1 LLSELAGL
9 TDSFHDVRL
18 VCPGGGGEQSVQTLL
33 LAAASPLLAA
43 ALLAA
48 DPDEGSQ
55 MILLPDFSIEEVRH
69 FVRRLLVQGPESC
82 SWGALDH
89 LLLPPVT
96 IQGEKD
102 RGSIITSADINPNF
116 DSNDQSVDNK
126 DGVSDEEICD
136 ELDSCDEEKMEDF
149 DTIDDPASVDGSRKS
164 EDEKSAKLIDLE
176 EAEALVASYT
186 LFDETGRELG
196 CRRCGK
202 LRTRCRNT
210 LRAHILSE
218 LGLFLFSCSLC
229 DKLFRQKGY
238 LNRHLRRHAE
248 GGGRRKRK
256 CERSVGLLP
265 VGSAPLDKSQSGNE
279 HNGGLMTEVEGSQE
293 ETYSSE
299 TEVTAEDITKE
310 CILQSAIQLYY
321 EEYRTG
327 TVPMP
332 FYVSVTASSSVA
344 DPSVA
349 NPRCLSRIRIFS
361 GSRIQGQKNSGSWIR
376 NPHPHQRIYVF

>member
-1 LLSELAGL
+1 LLSELAEL
-9 TDSFHDVRL
+9 TESFHDVRL
-18 VCPGGGGEQSVQTLL
+18 VCGDGGEQGVQVLL

-48 DPDEGSQ
+48 EPDQGSQ
-55 MILLPDFSIEEVRH
+55 MILLPDFSLEEIRR
-69 FVRRLLVQGPESC
+69 FVCRLLVQGPESC

-89 LLLPPVT
+89 LLLPKVAS
-96 IQGEKD
+96 QEEKD
-102 RGSIITSADINPNF
+102 RCCNVTSADINPNF
-116 DSNDQSVDNK
+116 DLNDQSVDNN
-126 DGVSDEEICD
+126 DGVSDEEIRD

-164 EDEKSAKLIDLE
+164 EDEKSAKLVDLA
-176 EAEALVASYT
+176 EAEALVSRYT
-186 LFDETGRELG
+186 LFEETGREFG

-248 GGGRRKRK
+248 AGGRRKRK
-256 CERSVGLLP
+256 GDNKSEGLL
-265 VGSAPLDKSQSGNE
+265 SCQSGIE
-279 HNGGLMTEVEGSQE
+279 HNGEVMTEVEGFQE

-299 TEVTAEDITKE
+299 TEVIADDITKE
-310 CILQSAIQLYY
+310 CILRSAVHVVL
-321 EEYRTG
+321 
-327 TVPMP
+327 
-332 FYVSVTASSSVA
+332 
-344 DPSVA
+344 
-349 NPRCLSRIRIFS
+349 
-361 GSRIQGQKNSGSWIR
+361 
-376 NPHPHQRIYVF
+376 

>member
-1 LLSELAGL
+1 LLSELAEL

-18 VCPGGGGEQSVQTLL
+18 VCPGGGGGEQGVQALL

-48 DPDEGSQ
+48 DPDQGSQ
-55 MILLPDFSIEEVRH
+55 MVILLPDFSIEEIRH

-89 LLLPPVT
+89 LLLPQ
-96 IQGEKD
+96 IANQGGKD
-102 RGSIITSADINPNF
+102 RCCIRS
-116 DSNDQSVDNK
+116 SVDNNPNIERNDRTVDNN
-126 DGVSDEEICD
+126 DGVSDEEIRD
-136 ELDSCDEEKMEDF
+136 EVDSCDEDF
-149 DTIDDPASVDGSRKS
+149 DTIDDPACVDGSRKS
-164 EDEKSAKLIDLE
+164 EDEKSAKLIDLA

-186 LFDETGRELG
+186 LFDETGREFG

-202 LRTRCRNT
+202 LRTKCRNT

-256 CERSVGLLP
+256 CDNKSEGLLP
-265 VGSAPLDKSQSGNE
+265 VGSAPVDKSQSGSE
-279 HNGGLMTEVEGSQE
+279 HSGLMTEVEGSQE

-299 TEVTAEDITKE
+299 TEVIAEDITKE
-310 CILQSAIQLYY
+310 CILQSA
-321 EEYRTG
+321 
-327 TVPMP
+327 V
-332 FYVSVTASSSVA
+332 YVV
-344 DPSVA
+344 
-349 NPRCLSRIRIFS
+349 L
-361 GSRIQGQKNSGSWIR
+361 
-376 NPHPHQRIYVF
+376 

>member
-1 LLSELAGL
+1 LLSELAEL

-18 VCPGGGGEQSVQTLL
+18 VCPGGEQGVQALL

-48 DPDEGSQ
+48 DPDDGSQ
-55 MILLPDFSIEEVRH
+55 MILLPDFSLEEIRY
-69 FVRRLLVQGPESC
+69 FVRSLLVQGPESC

-89 LLLPPVT
+89 LLLPPVAS
-96 IQGEKD
+96 Q
-102 RGSIITSADINPNF
+102 SVAINSNS
-116 DSNDQSVDNK
+116 DLNDQSVDND
-126 DGVSDEEICD
+126 DGVSDEEIRD
-136 ELDSCDEEKMEDF
+136 ELDSCDEEKMEDG

-164 EDEKSAKLIDLE
+164 EDEKSAKLIDLA
-176 EAEALVASYT
+176 EAEALVARYT
-186 LFDETGRELG
+186 LFEETGREFG

-256 CERSVGLLP
+256 CDNNVSLL
-265 VGSAPLDKSQSGNE
+265 PLDKSQSGNE
-279 HNGGLMTEVEGSQE
+279 HRELMTEVEGSQE

-299 TEVTAEDITKE
+299 TEVIAEDITKE
-310 CILQSAIQLYY
+310 GIPQSAVLHSFMSN
-321 EEYRTG
+321 
-327 TVPMP
+327 TVLMP
-332 FYVSVTASSSVA
+332 FYVSVTAASSVVDPSVA
-344 DPSVA
+344 DPG
-349 NPRCLSRIRIFS
+349 CLSWIPGPNFFQPGSRVKRFRSRIRI
-361 GSRIQGQKNSGSWIR
+361 RIKEFNPKNC
-376 NPHPHQRIYVF
+376 F